1 MEKTLIMAVAAITLS
16 ACSMNQD
23 TSVKQNDLQHHRFEL
38 VSVDGTPVTVSQG
51 RKPEIQFGQDM
62 HVSGKMCNGFFG
74 KGELQN
80 NVLTVKGMGATR
92 MLCSDQNLNQW
103 DQVIGDVLNKGTT
116 VSLNKDQLVLSEG
129 QHTLVYKLK
138 DLMN

>member
-1 MEKTLIMAVAAITLS
+1 MNKSLLMAIVAITLS
-16 ACSMNQD
+16 ACSMNPK
-23 TSVKQNDLQHHRFEL
+23 SAVKQSDLQHHRFVL
-38 VSVDGTPVTVSQG
+38 VSVDGTPVSASQG
-51 RKPEIQFGQDM
+51 RVPEIQFGQDM

-92 MLCSDQNLNQW
+92 MLCADQHLNQW
-103 DQVIGDVLNKGTT
+103 DQVIGQVLNKGAS
-116 VSLNKDQLVLSEG
+116 VSLNHNTLVLSEG
-129 QHTLVYKLK
+129 QHTLVYTLK

>member
-1 MEKTLIMAVAAITLS
+1 MKKALIMAVAAITLS

-38 VSVDGTPVTVSQG
+38 VSVDGTPVAASQG
-51 RKPEIQFGQDM
+51 RVPEIQFGEDL

-74 KGELQN
+74 KGELHN

-92 MLCSDQNLNQW
+92 MLCADQNLNQW
-103 DQVIGDVLNKGTT
+103 DQVIGDVLNKGAS
-116 VSLNKDQLVLSEG
+116 VNLNQGTLVLTEG
-129 QHTLVYKLK
+129 QHTLIYKLK
-138 DLMN
+138 DLVN

>member
-1 MEKTLIMAVAAITLS
+1 MKKALIMAVAAITLS

-23 TSVKQNDLQHHRFEL
+23 TSVKQKDLQHHRFEL
-38 VSVDGTPVTVSQG
+38 VSVDGTPVPATQ
-51 RKPEIQFGQDM
+51 RPAPEIQFGQDL
-62 HVSGKMCNGFFG
+62 HVSGKMCNNFFG

-92 MLCSDQNLNQW
+92 MLCADQNLNQW
-103 DQVIGDVLNKGTT
+103 DQVIGEVLNKGAS
-116 VSLNKDQLVLSEG
+116 VSLNKDTLVLSEG

-138 DLMN
+138 DLMS